1 MDWMQCDLIEIV
13 PGKVSGAP
21 ILKGTR
27 VTPETIVINRELGA
41 EEIAYQFSLPVDAVR
56 QVLAYWEAHRATLVA

>member
-41 EEIAYQFSLPVDAVR
+41 EEIAYQFSLPEDAVR
-56 QVLAYWEAHRATLVA
+56 QVLAYWEAQQATLVA

>member
-13 PGKVSGAP
+13 SGKTSGAP

-27 VTPETIVINRELGA
+27 VEPETVVINRELGA
-41 EEIAYQFSLPVDAVR
+41 EEIAYQFSLPVDTVR
-56 QVLAYWEAHRATLVA
+56 QVLAYWEAHQPTLVS